1 MYLIPVAAVLGFVWL
16 GVLFYCT
23 RPALKNMSLKSLILD

>member
-16 GVLFYCT
+16 AVLFYCT
-23 RPALKNMSLKSLILD
+23 RPALKNINIKSLLD

>member
-1 MYLIPVAAVLGFVWL
+1 MYLIPVAAILGFVWL

-23 RPALKNMSLKSLILD
+23 RPALKNMTFKQLLD